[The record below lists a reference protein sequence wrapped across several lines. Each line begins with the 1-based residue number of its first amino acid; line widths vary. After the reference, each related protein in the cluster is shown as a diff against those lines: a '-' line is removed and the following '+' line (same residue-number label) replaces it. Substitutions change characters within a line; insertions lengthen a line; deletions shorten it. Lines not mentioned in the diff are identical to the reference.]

1 MELNENFSNNI
12 WMIRN
17 DGEILDLSDRSV
29 HPCLR
34 PDWKGKV
41 LIKASSFGLIEDL
54 IWYYNNTRHKDQKKN
69 IKELLSMLS
78 YYEDIDYYLTKENL
92 KIDKYETEP
101 IGVDDLY
108 QHIVADSKQEFIKL
122 RRGGDFVTERNSDL
136 KELTVRIASSY
147 FNWFDYICMFLIQY
161 EKYFNTLRVCRDLE
175 LTGSETV
182 LKLNGELL
190 DNYSVEKFIQQKGRP
205 SVESFDNYSNKLS
218 KGLSLSEAYGVNNH
232 RHNINQYSVYEIL
245 YEEEL

>member
-1 MELNENFSNNI
+1 
-12 WMIRN
+12 MIRN
-17 DGEILDLSDRSV
+17 DGKIFDLSDRSV

-41 LIKASSFGLIEDL
+41 LIRAISNGLVEDL
-54 IWYYNNTRHKDQKKN
+54 IWYYTNTRHNNQKKN
-69 IKELLSMLS
+69 ILELLCMLA
-78 YYEDIDYYLTKENL
+78 YYEDIDFYLMKN
-92 KIDKYETEP
+92 KININKYDNEP
-101 IGVDDLY
+101 SGIDDLY

-122 RRGGDFVTERNSDL
+122 RRGGDFVTERDGDL

-161 EKYFNTLRVCRDLE
+161 EKYFDTLRVCRDLE

-182 LKLNGELL
+182 LKLNGEPL
-190 DNYSVEKFIQQKGRP
+190 NKYSVKKFIYQNSRP
-205 SVESFDNYSNKLS
+205 SVESFDSYSNKLS
-218 KGLSLSEAYGVNNH
+218 KGLSLSESYGVNHH
-232 RHNINQYSVYEIL
+232 RHNVNQYSIYERL